1 MGSGQRKFA
10 LFSILL
16 IAAAESPP
24 QVAAPSKPPATPPAA
39 AGPASVPAPAA
50 EQSATPAE
58 VAAGSGAVFQTKK
71 SLSDLEKCL
80 TEKLSQAG
88 EVTSVPIE
96 GVKTLMYRTTDEPAM
111 MIDLAPPTVKVT
123 TKFAIGTEPI
133 VKSCL

>member
-1 MGSGQRKFA
+1 MGSGQRMLA
-10 LFSILL
+10 LISLLL
-16 IAAAESPP
+16 IAASDPPPKATSPASPP
-24 QVAAPSKPPATPPAA
+24 ASSPAKAAPMAAPATEPAA
-39 AGPASVPAPAA
+39 TAA
-50 EQSATPAE
+50 D
-58 VAAGSGAVFQTKK
+58 VAAGKGAVFQTKK
-71 SLSDLEKCL
+71 SLADLEKCL
-80 TEKLSQAG
+80 TDRLSQGG

>member
-16 IAAAESPP
+16 IAAAEPPP

-39 AGPASVPAPAA
+39 AEPASAPAA

>member
-10 LFSILL
+10 LFSIVL
-16 IAAAESPP
+16 IAAAEPP
-24 QVAAPSKPPATPPAA
+24 PPVAAPSKPPATPPAA
-39 AGPASVPAPAA
+39 AEPGSVTVA
-50 EQSATPAE
+50 EPSATPAE

>member
-1 MGSGQRKFA
+1 MGTDQRMLA
-10 LFSILL
+10 LVSLVL
-16 IAAAESPP
+16 VAAADPP
-24 QVAAPSKPPATPPAA
+24 PKAATTPNPPAPPAKTQVQ
-39 AGPASVPAPAA
+39 PAPRTNAPAPAGDDA
-50 EQSATPAE
+50 ATG
-58 VAAGSGAVFQTKK
+58 AGTVFKTNKT
-71 SLSDLEKCL
+71 LADLEKCL
-80 TEKLSQAG
+80 TDRLSQGG